1 MSAQQ
6 SELEQAVIGCAMAGT
21 APLNLLADIQPRY
34 FQVPVHQ
41 WIWWLIEKV
50 RDEGVPVTVET
61 VTARWAE
68 IPEKNRRGTQPL
80 YLFDCYTKGNPPTQ
94 AAALG
99 DRLITVAARTEMA
112 KALERAVQL
121 VEADEAPAVVL
132 GMIQRELAGVKL
144 PGGTGTRL
152 ADSLDAVLGGTAP
165 CSTGLA
171 SVDQLLGGGV
181 RPSELYVVRGKFAG
195 QFALQMALTVSR
207 EAPVAYVSPTQSAK
221 LVQRRA
227 LATVSGVP
235 FEDIISGKVTRSQ
248 KAAIAS
254 AIAYLGR
261 CNILIGEKNQYTDI
275 EALARAASCDGN
287 LGGIIIDDPGVTSNE
302 EWCRDL
308 ARRHECPVIAV
319 GHNTDY
325 EFRYAAATLNLTKRA
340 DGLLWAHNS
349 RNTYRTVQ
357 EDSLPLN
364 IDGIQIGERA

>member
-21 APLNLLADIQPRY
+21 APLNLFADIQPRY

-68 IPEKNRRGTQPL
+68 IPEQNRRGTQPL

-112 KALERAVQL
+112 KALERASQL

-181 RPSELYVVRGKFAG
+181 RPGELYVVRGKFAG

-261 CNILIGEKNQYTDI
+261 CDILIGEDNQYADI
-275 EALARAASCDGN
+275 EALARAAARNGA
-287 LGGIIIDDPGVTSNE
+287 LGAIVIDDLGVTSNE
-302 EWCRDL
+302 EWCHGL
-308 ARRHECPVIAV
+308 ACRHDCPVIAI
-319 GHNTDY
+319 GHDTD
-325 EFRYAAATLNLTKRA
+325 EKFRYAAATLRLTKSA
-340 DGLLWAHNS
+340 GGPLWVTTP
-349 RNTYRTVQ
+349 RNTYRTGR
-357 EDSLPLN
+357 DLSISLN
-364 IDGIQIGERA
+364 VDGIQIKERE